1 MSKTTL
7 PEAPIINTFG
17 VGTEIEGDINTN
29 GDLRIDGQLK
39 GKLTCKGK
47 LVIGPTGIV
56 EGEIECRNGDFSGV
70 VKATIMVSE
79 LLVLKGTVKVTGDI
93 TVGKLAIQPGASFNG
108 RCSMVS
114 QAPPSNGK

>member
-17 VGTEIEGDINTN
+17 VGTEIEGEINTN

-70 VKATIMVSE
+70 VKATINVTE

-93 TVGKLAIQPGASFNG
+93 TVGKIAIEPGATYDG
-108 RCSMVS
+108 KCTMVL
-114 QAPPSNGK
+114 PTPTNGK